1 MNSDQAGSD
10 LRAGTP
16 PAAVVWNDGRLELL
30 DQRRLP
36 HEVTYLAIETFEQA
50 FDAIRTLT
58 VRGAPAI
65 GIAAAYALVVC
76 MNRHP
81 EAGEPAAS
89 GTPAGSSA
97 EAFRA
102 RLEAIAERLNGAR
115 PTAVNLAWATAR
127 ICRRAA
133 REPTLDAIRAE
144 AEAIHAEDRA
154 ICRAIGEHGR
164 ALIRP
169 GMTVLTHCNAGA
181 LAVSELGTATAPLY
195 LSHAAGV
202 PFRVLADE
210 TRPLL
215 QGARLTAWE
224 LAAAGIDVT
233 LICDNMAASFMA
245 RGEVDLVLVGTDRVT
260 RNGDVVNKI
269 GTLNLAV
276 LCKHFGVPFYVACPS
291 STYDAATAHGA
302 DVPIEERDPAEVL
315 GIAAARVPARNPAF
329 DVTPAELVTGI
340 ITERG
345 IARAP
350 LGESLA
356 ALLRIASGIGSR

>member
-1 MNSDQAGSD
+1 M
-10 LRAGTP
+10 P
-16 PAAVVWNDGRLELL
+16 PPAVVWQNRRLELL

-36 HEVTYLAIETFEQA
+36 HEVVYLPIDGLDAA
-50 FDAIRTLT
+50 FDAIRTLA

-65 GIAAAYALVVC
+65 GIAAAYSLVVC
-76 MNRHP
+76 MQHTS
-81 EAGEPAAS
+81 EP
-89 GTPAGSSA
+89 GDPPDVFRTRLA
-97 EAFRA
+97 ELAA
-102 RLEAIAERLNGAR
+102 RLDKAR

-127 ICRRAA
+127 VRRRAE
-133 REPTLDAIRAE
+133 REPTLAGIRAE
-144 AEAIHAEDRA
+144 AEAIHAEDRT

-164 ALIRP
+164 ELIQPR
-169 GMTVLTHCNAGA
+169 TSVLTHCNAGA

-195 LSHAAGV
+195 LAHAAGV
-202 PFRVLADE
+202 PFHVFADE

-224 LAAAGIDVT
+224 LATAGIDVT
-233 LICDNMAASFMA
+233 LICDNMAAALMA
-245 RGEVDLVLVGTDRVT
+245 RREVDLVLVGTDRVT

-276 LCKHFGVPFYVACPS
+276 LCRHFGVPFYVACPS
-291 STYDAATAHGA
+291 STWNPATATGS

-315 GIAAARVPARNPAF
+315 GAAAARVNVRNPAF

-340 ITERG
+340 ITEHG

-350 LGESLA
+350 LGDSLA
-356 ALLRIASGIGSR
+356 ALLAGTVK

>member
-1 MNSDQAGSD
+1 MNNGTSSEHPARD
-10 LRAGTP
+10 LPTGTP
-16 PAAVVWNDGRLELL
+16 PAAVVWNDGRLKLL

-36 HEVTYLAIETFEQA
+36 HTVVYVPIATFDDA

-76 MNRHP
+76 MCRP
-81 EAGEPAAS
+81 PSAGEPA
-89 GTPAGSSA
+89 GSA
-97 EAFRA
+97 PEAFRA
-102 RLEAIAERLNGAR
+102 RLALLAERLRTAR

-127 ICRRAA
+127 VCRRAE
-133 REPTLDAIRAE
+133 REPTLEAIRAE

-154 ICRAIGEHGR
+154 ICRGIGEHGR

-202 PFRVLADE
+202 RFQVLVDE

-245 RGEVDLVLVGTDRVT
+245 RGAVDLVLVGTDRVT

-276 LCKHFGVPFYVACPS
+276 LCRHFGVPFYVACPS
-291 STYDAATAHGA
+291 STWDPSTARGA

-315 GIAAARVPARNPAF
+315 GSAAARVSARNPAF
-329 DVTPAELVTGI
+329 DVTPADLVTGI

-350 LGESLA
+350 LGVSLGD
-356 ALLRIASGIGSR
+356 ALAMLLVGPPR

>member
-1 MNSDQAGSD
+1 VTSRRTRPDRT
-10 LRAGTP
+10 LRMP
-16 PAAVVWNDGRLELL
+16 PPAVVWRSGRLELL
-30 DQRRLP
+30 DQRGLP
-36 HEVTYLAIETFEQA
+36 HEVVYLPIDGFDAA
-50 FDAIRTLT
+50 FDAIRTLA

-76 MNRHP
+76 MERQP
-81 EAGEPAAS
+81 EPGEPAGDS
-89 GTPAGSSA
+89 PD
-97 EAFRA
+97 AFRA
-102 RLEAIAERLNGAR
+102 RLAALAARLDRAR

-127 ICRRAA
+127 IRRRAE
-133 REPTLDAIRAE
+133 REPSQSGIRAE

-164 ALIRP
+164 ALIQA
-169 GMTVLTHCNAGA
+169 GTSVLTHCNAGA

-195 LSHAAGV
+195 LAHADGV
-202 PFRVLADE
+202 PFRVFADE

-224 LAAAGIDVT
+224 LATAGIDVT
-233 LICDNMAASFMA
+233 LICDNMAATLMS
-245 RGEVDLVLVGTDRVT
+245 RREIDLVLVGTDRVT

-276 LCKHFGVPFYVACPS
+276 LCRYFGVPFYVACPS
-291 STYDAATAHGA
+291 STWDPATATGR

-315 GIAAARVPARNPAF
+315 GSAAARVNVRNPAF
-329 DVTPAELVTGI
+329 DVTPADLVTGI
-340 ITERG
+340 VTERG

-356 ALLRIASGIGSR
+356 ELLSGTLD

>member
-1 MNSDQAGSD
+1 
-10 LRAGTP
+10 
-16 PAAVVWNDGRLELL
+16 VWHDGRLALL

-36 HEVTYLAIETFEQA
+36 HVVSYLAVETIEQA
-50 FDAIRTLT
+50 FDAIRTLA

-76 MNRHP
+76 MSRP
-81 EAGEPAAS
+81 PGVDE
-89 GTPAGSSA
+89 PAGSSP
-97 EAFRA
+97 EAFRT
-102 RLEAIAERLNGAR
+102 RLAALAQRLNGAR

-133 REPTLDAIRAE
+133 REPTLAAIRAE

-169 GMTVLTHCNAGA
+169 GTTVLTHCNAGA

-195 LSHAAGV
+195 LSHAAGI

-224 LAAAGIDVT
+224 LA
-233 LICDNMAASFMA
+233 
-245 RGEVDLVLVGTDRVT
+245 
-260 RNGDVVNKI
+260 
-269 GTLNLAV
+269 
-276 LCKHFGVPFYVACPS
+276 
-291 STYDAATAHGA
+291 
-302 DVPIEERDPAEVL
+302 
-315 GIAAARVPARNPAF
+315 
-329 DVTPAELVTGI
+329 TPAST
-340 ITERG
+340 
-345 IARAP
+345 
-350 LGESLA
+350 
-356 ALLRIASGIGSR
+356 SR